1 MAYYFKRFYICEER
15 QRNMQEHSKLSVF
28 DKAIIFAV
36 NAHKGM
42 VRKLAESPYI
52 THPMEVAAIA
62 STMTSDEHVLAAA
75 VLHDVVEDTDVT
87 LDDIREEFGERVAF
101 LVAGD
106 TEDKLIERSASETW
120 KERKMQTIQH
130 LANCTT
136 EEKIIILSDK
146 LSNIRS
152 LYREWM
158 IKGEVIW
165 LSFNQK
171 DPGQQQ
177 WYYNTIAEALSELS
191 EYEAYKEYNRL
202 ICQLFQN

>member
-1 MAYYFKRFYICEER
+1 
-15 QRNMQEHSKLSVF
+15 MQEQSKLSVF
-28 DKAIIFAV
+28 EKAIIFAV
-36 NAHKGM
+36 NAHRGM

-62 STMTSDEHVLAAA
+62 STMTSDEYVLAAA

-87 LDDIREEFGERVAF
+87 MEEICEEFGERVAF
-101 LVAGD
+101 LVSGD
-106 TEDKLIERSASETW
+106 TEDKLVERPASETW

-130 LANCTT
+130 LANCTV
-136 EEKIIILSDK
+136 EEKIIVLSDK

-152 LYREWM
+152 VYREWV
-158 IKGEVIW
+158 IKGETIW

-171 DPGQQQ
+171 DPEQHY
-177 WYYNTIAEALSELS
+177 WYYKTIAESLSELS
-191 EYEAYKEYNRL
+191 EYEAYKEYNKL